1 MPGRNCQDRIYRIGL
16 TGQDYQ
22 GRTDRTAQPVEDRKD
37 IQERTAR
44 TGQPE

>member
-1 MPGRNCQDRIYRIGL
+1 MPGQGLQDMIYRTGL

-22 GRTDRTAQPVEDRKD
+22 GRTARTAQPVEDRKD